1 MAVRASR
8 GRHWSRRLLRC
19 FSRPAQ
25 KFLRLYGYEIAPVG
39 PSSLAK
45 VRSQCLAELGIDLVI
60 DVGAN
65 EGQYGKSLR
74 AEGYNGRI
82 LSFEPQASAFEVL
95 RSHARSSPNWRC
107 ARRALGSEMG
117 RLSMNVAGNSYSS
130 SLLDMLDAHVE
141 AAPESRIMQT
151 ETVEVVRLDAALDQ
165 SDGPAQRIMLKADV
179 QGYEDRVLAGSTGIL
194 DRILLL
200 ELEVSFVP
208 LYEGQKLF
216 PEIHEWA
223 WMNGFALIA
232 LEEGFRNPHTRCL
245 LQADALYA
253 RTDAA
258 RHHTEIN

>member
-1 MAVRASR
+1 MVVSAST
-8 GRHWSRRLLRC
+8 GPHWLWRVARR
-19 FSRPAQ
+19 FSRPLQ
-25 KFLRLYGYEIAPVG
+25 KLLRRYGYEVVPAG

-45 VRSQCLAELGIDLVI
+45 SRALLLAELGVDLVI

-74 AEGYNGRI
+74 AEGYAGRI
-82 LSFEPQASAFEVL
+82 LSFEPQASAFKVL
-95 RSHARSSPNWRC
+95 SSQARLMPDWRC
-107 ARRALGSEMG
+107 ARCALGSEMG
-117 RLSMNVAGNSYSS
+117 HLRLNVAGNSYSS

-141 AAPESRIMQT
+141 AAPESRIVQT

-165 SDGPAQRIMLKADV
+165 NDWSARRTMLKVDV

-194 DRILLL
+194 DRIVLL
-200 ELEVSFVP
+200 ELEVSFVA

-216 PEIHEWA
+216 SEINEWA
-223 WMNGFALIA
+223 LKNGFVLIA
-232 LEEGFRNPHTRCL
+232 LEEGFRNPKTRRL

-258 RHHTEIN
+258 RRQSEVN